1 MYAAVFTVSLNI
13 VYWIFY
19 VFVLYGSHGLSKQD
33 LSALRHDYREFLAW
47 PLLIMII
54 LSAVAGWFLAKR
66 AMSGVIQ
73 LTRTASAVA
82 EGALSKRV
90 PVKGRRDEIDRLAE
104 TFNVML
110 EKINT
115 LIQGMRETNDNI
127 AHDLRSPITRM
138 RGLAEAALTGK
149 AADEDAAMFAGH
161 IIEECDRLLG
171 IINTMLDIS
180 EAEAGVM
187 RLNVEQVNI
196 TSLIHDAVDLFHPVA
211 ESKQMRIEVR
221 TSDEILA
228 HTDKRRLQRALSN
241 LLDNALKYG
250 SHGGRIYVSCDKKHD
265 SIIIQISDN
274 GVGISEPDLPHIFE
288 RFFRAQKSRTEPGNG
303 LGLSQTRAFIKSLG
317 GSVLVDST
325 VGKGSTFTIH
335 LPYKS

>member
-73 LTRTASAVA
+73 LTGTASAVA

-90 PVKGRRDEIDRLAE
+90 PVKGRRDELDRLAE

-138 RGLAEAALTGK
+138 RGLAEAA
-149 AADEDAAMFAGH
+149 
-161 IIEECDRLLG
+161 
-171 IINTMLDIS
+171 
-180 EAEAGVM
+180 
-187 RLNVEQVNI
+187 
-196 TSLIHDAVDLFHPVA
+196 
-211 ESKQMRIEVR
+211 
-221 TSDEILA
+221 
-228 HTDKRRLQRALSN
+228 
-241 LLDNALKYG
+241 
-250 SHGGRIYVSCDKKHD
+250 
-265 SIIIQISDN
+265 
-274 GVGISEPDLPHIFE
+274 
-288 RFFRAQKSRTEPGNG
+288 
-303 LGLSQTRAFIKSLG
+303 
-317 GSVLVDST
+317 
-325 VGKGSTFTIH
+325 
-335 LPYKS
+335 